1 MSPTVSVVIPCYN
14 LGQFLDEAVQSVLD
28 QTYQDFEILIVDDGS
43 TDEQTRTLLA
53 NYQRPKTRVIRTE
66 NRGLPAAK
74 NAGAAATSGRYL
86 CMLDADDRL
95 DRLYMEKSVAALD
108 NDAGC
113 AFVSHWLRTFGDETH
128 DWTPERCDFPA
139 LLDVNTVNGAA
150 LVRRQ
155 ALEAVGG
162 FDESM
167 RDGCEDWDF
176 WISLVEGGH
185 RGHILPEV
193 LFHYRRRP
201 GSMSK
206 TMVKDAG
213 HSRLYAFLARKHAD
227 AFRSHLGALVARRS
241 RDEATLR
248 EHLDDLDLEHHAW
261 AAPELA
267 KRRDDLAAAE
277 RMVRR
282 HTERLERQAIDAELT
297 VTRETA
303 ARLETARAEAT
314 AEALRFHA
322 EANRA
327 TAEAAELRRSLS
339 WRITQPL
346 RWVAERFRKGRV

>member
-1 MSPTVSVVIPCYN
+1 MTPTVSVVIPCYN
-14 LGQFLDEAVQSVLD
+14 LGEYLDEAVQSVLA

-43 TDEQTRTLLA
+43 TDERTRTLLA
-53 NYQRPKTRVIRTE
+53 AYTPPKTRIIRTE

-74 NAGAAATSGRYL
+74 NAGAAATTGRYL

-95 DRLYMEKSVAALD
+95 DPLYMEKSIAVLGK
-108 NDAGC
+108 DATC

-176 WISLVEGGH
+176 WISLVERGH

-213 HSRLYAFLARKHAD
+213 HSRLYAFLARKHAE
-227 AFRSHLGALVARRS
+227 AFRTHLPALVARRS

-248 EHLDDLDLEHHAW
+248 AHLEDLNLEHHEW

-277 RMVRR
+277 RRVSR
-282 HTERLERQAIDAELT
+282 HAELLERQTIDAELT
-297 VTRETA
+297 VMRETA
-303 ARLETARAEAT
+303 ARLETARAQAT
-314 AEALRFHA
+314 TEALRFHA
-322 EANRA
+322 ESSRA
-327 TAEAAELRRSLS
+327 VEEAAALKRSLS
-339 WRITQPL
+339 WRITKPL
-346 RWVAERFRKGRV
+346 RWVADRFRGGRA

>member
-1 MSPTVSVVIPCYN
+1 MIPTVSVVIPCYN

-53 NYQRPKTRVIRTE
+53 SYQRPKTRVIRTE

-108 NDAGC
+108 KDAGC
-113 AFVSHWLRTFGDETH
+113 AFVSHWLRTFGDESH

-176 WISLVEGGH
+176 WISLVERGH

-213 HSRLYAFLARKHAD
+213 HSRLYAFLARKHAN

-241 RDEATLR
+241 RDEVTLR

-277 RMVRR
+277 R
-282 HTERLERQAIDAELT
+282 
-297 VTRETA
+297 TA
-303 ARLETARAEAT
+303 ARYALVVEATRLREAAARSETARAEAT
-314 AEALRFHA
+314 AEALRLHA

-327 TAEAAELRRSLS
+327 ADEAAELRRSLS

-346 RWVAERFRKGRV
+346 RWVAERFRRGRA